1 MAHTCDLSHLRFSF
15 CKPPKAYM
23 LPSMHLHNLLNHS
36 TMASSC
42 GESYIKKKMLIVKFS
57 ANIQMCVELVAQ
69 FVYHEIDNAKCAF
82 ILHRT
87 KHLGNNNFGQFNKFQ
102 EIMVED
108 DICKKLQQIVVTRLN
123 SLFFHKIALY

>member
-1 MAHTCDLSHLRFSF
+1 
-15 CKPPKAYM
+15 
-23 LPSMHLHNLLNHS
+23 
-36 TMASSC
+36 MASSC
-42 GESYIKKKMLIVKFS
+42 GESYILKKMLIVKFS

-69 FVYHEIDNAKCAF
+69 FVSHEIDNVKRAF